1 MQEEI
6 KKHGLKIFKILTRS
20 KQRTIQRIKEILI
33 EVFIIFIAV
42 SISVW
47 FHNYNEERHQQ
58 EEVREFLEGLKFDLQ
73 KDIKTYNKRL
83 ELLRTDSIQ
92 YSMIARLHTHPK
104 DTTNTKIDIG
114 LSTITL
120 ISGNYE
126 GFKSSGKI
134 GLIKDKKLKNM
145 ILTYY
150 EDDLAYLRF
159 GFNYYTQE
167 NLNFLHDLI
176 NHSDNLDKYLV
187 SSKIEKTAQIG
198 AANATAISENMRML
212 LASAKKIVSEIENKK
227 KE

>member
-6 KKHGLKIFKILTRS
+6 KKHGLKIFKILAQKR
-20 KQRTIQRIKEILI
+20 QRTIHRIKEILI

-58 EEVREFLEGLKFDLQ
+58 EEVHEFLTGLKLDLQ
-73 KDIKTYNKRL
+73 KDIKTYYKRL

-92 YSMIARLHTHPK
+92 FSKIARLHTHPK
-104 DTTNTKIDIG
+104 DTANMNISIG
-114 LSTITL
+114 LSSISF

-134 GLIKDKKLKNM
+134 GLIKDKALKDM

-159 GFNYYTQE
+159 GFNFYTQE
-167 NLNFLHDLI
+167 NLNFMHDLV
-176 NHSDNLDKYLV
+176 NHSDDIDKYLV
-187 SSKIEKTAQIG
+187 TKKLEKTAEIG
-198 AANATAISENMRML
+198 VANATAIAENMRSL
-212 LASAKKIVSEIENKK
+212 LVSAKKIVAKIEKEEKK
-227 KE
+227 

>member
-6 KKHGLKIFKILTRS
+6 KKHGLKIFKILTQS
-20 KQRTIQRIKEILI
+20 KQRTIHRIKEILI

-47 FHNYNEERHQQ
+47 FHNYNEEHHQQ
-58 EEVREFLEGLKFDLQ
+58 EEVHEFITGLKLDLQ
-73 KDIKTYNKRL
+73 KDIKTFNKRL

-92 YSMIARLHTHPK
+92 YSMISKLHTHPN
-104 DTTNTKIDIG
+104 DTTNTRISIG
-114 LSTITL
+114 LSSISF

-159 GFNYYTQE
+159 GFNFYTQE
-167 NLNFLHDLI
+167 NLNFLHDLL
-176 NHSDNLDKYLV
+176 NHSDDIDKYLV

-198 AANATAISENMRML
+198 VANATAIAENMRLL
-212 LASAKKIVSEIENKK
+212 LASAKKIVAEIE
-227 KE
+227 KEEKE